1 MTFVAV
7 VSDTMLHPFYPQFF
21 SQQFGIDTPEHTG
34 YYLAGC
40 CLTIMIAFPFWAW
53 VHKKYQ
59 LFDILMITQL
69 LAGILCCSIYWVQS
83 IEFFWMLAL
92 SMIFFKGSYLLMY
105 PFIMKIDKE
114 ENHTSSISILSVI
127 VHFGAIL
134 GAFFGGSMLDWFE
147 VKYVFFIMAMGDF
160 VQLFVCFYL
169 KRNPTTV
176 EEKEVS
182 EDTSEKLSTVQKWIK
197 PHVLKVGG
205 LTMILYFS
213 TFLIRPF
220 FVEYWESVSKY
231 DSNILGGLMYSIPAF
246 VGVIAL
252 IYNHT
257 KGKNQQVYKLILP
270 SIILGICG
278 IALQGS
284 GYVLSIVFGRILY
297 GWAVFQ
303 IYVQFDVIAFKSSQ
317 PEEYAS
323 DYSKI
328 HFLQNLGVLFSS
340 LVSGFIVDHFSL
352 EMPFGIAIAGFVIA
366 AAIYM
371 WAFKKEIIS
380 KNNQNKAAMPAAV

>member
-21 SQQFGIDTPEHTG
+21 SHQFGIDAPEHTG

-69 LAGILCCSIYWVQS
+69 LAGILCCSIFWVKS
-83 IEFFWMLAL
+83 IELFWTLAL

-134 GAFFGGSMLDWFE
+134 GAFFGGSILDWFD

-169 KRNPTTV
+169 KNNPKAIEDKAQEENVV
-176 EEKEVS
+176 EKNS
-182 EDTSEKLSTVQKWIK
+182 FISDWIK
-197 PHVLKVGG
+197 PNILKVGG
-205 LTMILYFS
+205 LTMVLYFS

-220 FVEYWESVSKY
+220 FVEYWESTSSY
-231 DSNILGGLMYSIPAF
+231 ESNILAGFMYSIPAF
-246 VGVIAL
+246 VGVVAL
-252 IYNHT
+252 IYSHK

-270 SIILGICG
+270 SILMGICG

-284 GYVLSIVFGRILY
+284 GYVLSIIFGRMLY

-303 IYVQFDVIAFKSSQ
+303 IYVQFDVIAFRNSQ
-317 PEEYAS
+317 PKEYAS

-340 LVSGFIVDHFSL
+340 LVSGFVVDHFSL
-352 EMPFGIAIAGFVIA
+352 KMPFGIAIVGFIIAGVF
-366 AAIYM
+366 YG
-371 WAFKKEIIS
+371 WAYKNEIVR
-380 KNNQNKAAMPAAV
+380 KNNQNKASMSAAV